1 MGERAFVRLDGSVFL
16 GWFGAWLRR
25 NRPALW
31 NFYSRCG
38 RARYQRRRG
47 QNHNWRS
54 RFGPSVVQ
62 RALRTDSTLPQRRGC
77 WHVGAPSSL
86 RMVGLVTAIILIP
99 LLGAVAVCTW
109 PPTSAEATAGRLR
122 NGRPIALMFN
132 VISSGCA
139 LALWRNFDGTVTGLQ
154 FAERHAWIPAI
165 NAEYLVGVDGLSLLL
180 VLLTSLII
188 PFALLAQPAPD
199 GSRAFYATIL
209 VMQSALYGTFTAQNF
224 VLWFLFYEMSLI
236 PGFLLIKIWGGENR
250 DRAAT
255 KFFLYTFLG
264 SVAML
269 LSFLAIYFAR
279 GTFDFAALAGLG
291 KSGLLTGN
299 VAWLAFA
306 GIFVGLAVKV
316 PLFPFHTWLP
326 DAYQTAPTG
335 VSMVLTGVL
344 SKMGVY
350 GFVRLLLPLFPIE
363 IKVVRPWLL
372 GLAICSIVFA
382 SLAAWAQS
390 DLKRMVAYL
399 SINHLGYCMLG
410 LFVITATTV
419 RPAVE
424 MQAALS
430 GVFMQIFNHGI
441 TAAALF
447 YYVGLLEQ
455 RRGLRGINDFGG
467 LMQRTPLLCGWMS
480 VAMFSS
486 LGLPGLNGFIG
497 EFLIFKGSFAIAAS
511 FTAVAVIGLLVTAIV
526 FARAM
531 QALFSGPL
539 TESCSAFP
547 DLGRTEKVVV
557 VPVTLLMLA
566 IGLAPQFVFNIIN
579 TTVIQMTRLLS

>member
-1 MGERAFVRLDGSVFL
+1 
-16 GWFGAWLRR
+16 
-25 NRPALW
+25 
-31 NFYSRCG
+31 
-38 RARYQRRRG
+38 
-47 QNHNWRS
+47 
-54 RFGPSVVQ
+54 
-62 RALRTDSTLPQRRGC
+62 
-77 WHVGAPSSL
+77 
-86 RMVGLVTAIILIP
+86 MVGLVTAIILIP

-109 PPTSAEATAGRLR
+109 PPASAEATAGRLR

-132 VISSGCA
+132 IISAGCA
-139 LALWRNFDGTVTGLQ
+139 LALWRNFDATATGLQ
-154 FAERHAWIPAI
+154 FVERHAWIPAI

-199 GSRAFYATIL
+199 GSRAFYATML

-269 LSFLAIYFAR
+269 LSFLGIYLAK
-279 GTFDFAALAGLG
+279 GTFDFAALASLG

-299 VAWLAFA
+299 FAWVAFA

-350 GFVRLLLPLFPIE
+350 GFVRLLLPLFPNE
-363 IKVVRPWLL
+363 IKIIGPWLL
-372 GLAICSIVFA
+372 ALVVCSIVFA
-382 SLAAWAQS
+382 PLAAWAQR
-390 DLKRMVAYL
+390 DLKRMIAYL

-410 LFVITATTV
+410 LFALAASPDCCCDD
-419 RPAVE
+419 RHAGGVE
-424 MQAALS
+424 WRVHANLQS
-430 GVFMQIFNHGI
+430 RH
-441 TAAALF
+441 
-447 YYVGLLEQ
+447 Y
-455 RRGLRGINDFGG
+455 RGGAF
-467 LMQRTPLLCGWMS
+467 LLCGPARTTARSAWHRRFRWPDAADTAALRLDECRHVF
-480 VAMFSS
+480 VARFA
-486 LGLPGLNGFIG
+486 GAERIYWRVFD
-497 EFLIFKGSFAIAAS
+497 FQRLIRDGGGVHGHCCDRPSRHSDRFYASDAIA
-511 FTAVAVIGLLVTAIV
+511 V
-526 FARAM
+526 
-531 QALFSGPL
+531 
-539 TESCSAFP
+539 
-547 DLGRTEKVVV
+547 
-557 VPVTLLMLA
+557 
-566 IGLAPQFVFNIIN
+566 
-579 TTVIQMTRLLS
+579 

>member
-1 MGERAFVRLDGSVFL
+1 MIT
-16 GWFGAWLRR
+16 
-25 NRPALW
+25 AL
-31 NFYSRCG
+31 
-38 RARYQRRRG
+38 
-47 QNHNWRS
+47 
-54 RFGPSVVQ
+54 
-62 RALRTDSTLPQRRGC
+62 
-77 WHVGAPSSL
+77 
-86 RMVGLVTAIILIP
+86 ILIP
-99 LLGAVAVCTW
+99 LFGAFAVCVW
-109 PPTSAEATAGRLR
+109 PHTNART
-122 NGRPIALMFN
+122 IALIFN
-132 VISSGCA
+132 AITATLVFM
-139 LALWRNFDGTVTGLQ
+139 LWRNFDANATGLQ
-154 FAERHAWIPAI
+154 MVERHVWIPAI
-165 NAEYLVGVDGLSLLL
+165 GAEYLVGIDGLSLLL
-180 VLLTSLII
+180 LLLTSIII
-188 PFALLAQPAPD
+188 PFA
-199 GSRAFYATIL
+199 FL
-209 VMQSALYGTFTAQNF
+209 VQRMDRGFCALMLVTQSALYGTFTAQNF

-236 PGFLLIKIWGGENR
+236 PAFLLIKIWGGENR

-269 LSFLAIYFAR
+269 LSFLGIYFAK
-279 GTFDFAALAGLG
+279 GTFDFAQLAGLG
-291 KSGLLTGN
+291 KQGLLSGN

-306 GIFVGLAVKV
+306 GIFLGLAVKV

-326 DAYQTAPTG
+326 DAYETAPVG

-350 GFVRLLLPLFPIE
+350 GFVRLLLPLFPNE
-363 IKVVRPWLL
+363 IKILAPWLL
-372 GLAICSIVFA
+372 GLAVCSIVFA

-455 RRGLRGINDFGG
+455 RRGLRGIDDFGG